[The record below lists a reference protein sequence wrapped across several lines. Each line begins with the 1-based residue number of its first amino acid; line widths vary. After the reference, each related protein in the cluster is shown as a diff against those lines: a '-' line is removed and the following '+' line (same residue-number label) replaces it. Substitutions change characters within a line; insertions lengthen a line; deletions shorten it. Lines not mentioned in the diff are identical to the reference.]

1 MYGRLQHLAGLAE
14 ISLYRLADEIGVT
27 QNGIYDLKK
36 RRGSSWTTLN
46 AISTVLA
53 PRLGRKPSEV
63 YAYLTD
69 LEPVDLSKSPSR
81 SARGRRSAPAR

>member
-27 QNGIYDLKK
+27 QNGIYALKE
-36 RRGSSWTTLN
+36 RRGGSWITLN
-46 AISTVLA
+46 AISTALA

-81 SARGRRSAPAR
+81 SAPGRRSAPAR